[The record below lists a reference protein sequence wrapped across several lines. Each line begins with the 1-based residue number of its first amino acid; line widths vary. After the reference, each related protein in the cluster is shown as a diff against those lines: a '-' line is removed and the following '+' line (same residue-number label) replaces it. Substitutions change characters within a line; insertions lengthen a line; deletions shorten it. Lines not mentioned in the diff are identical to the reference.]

1 MEIAVKNKVI
11 TTFLPVVLA
20 IPTSGNIT
28 NVAAKDI
35 EKPTAV
41 LIRDSIKDCFLLCM
55 VWVFFTTLYIKQL
68 EKAVSY
74 TFVRVH

>member
-55 VWVFFTTLYIKQL
+55 V
-68 EKAVSY
+68 
-74 TFVRVH
+74 